1 MMNMNTSLSLKIN
14 AIINTLGMDADNHI
28 MIERAQRI
36 SQKVNA
42 SPGEADFLAQV
53 HQAEEEVSIIGRNA
67 FNQLF
72 AGFVEAQQPKER
84 VYKIKPVM
92 KGKRIEAICPVTG
105 VRFSFG
111 EVWCKSVR
119 EGKGIAVNPNN
130 REKLNMHGT
139 HMGVTNPHEMLAKEL
154 AKAITLKMDE
164 EAANEAVETEEVTAE

>member
-1 MMNMNTSLSLKIN
+1 MLNMNTSLSLKIN
-14 AIINTLGMDADNHI
+14 AIIATLGMDADNHI

-42 SPGEADFLAQV
+42 NPNDADFKAQV
-53 HQAEEEVSIIGRNA
+53 EQAEEEVSIIGRNA

-84 VYKIKPVM
+84 VFKIKPVA

-111 EVWCKSVR
+111 EVWCNSVKA
-119 EGKGIAVNPNN
+119 GKGIAVNPNN

-139 HMGVTNPHEMLAKEL
+139 HMGVLNPAEMTAKEL
-154 AKAITLKMDE
+154 ANAITQKINE
-164 EAANEAVETEEVTAE
+164 AEAADEVEGESAE

>member
-1 MMNMNTSLSLKIN
+1 MQTMNTMLSTKVN
-14 AIINTLGMDADNHI
+14 AIIRTLGLDADNHI
-28 MIERAQRI
+28 MVERAQRI
-36 SQKVNA
+36 GRKVEAN
-42 SPGEADFLAQV
+42 PGDQDFLAQV
-53 HQAEEEVSIIGRNA
+53 EKAEEEISIVGRTA

-84 VYKIKPVM
+84 VFKIKPVA

-139 HMGVTNPHEMLAKEL
+139 HMGVVNPHEMLAKEL
-154 AKAITLKMDE
+154 AKAITEKMDE
-164 EAANEAVETEEVTAE
+164 AAANEEVEVESAE